1 VREGGGRE
9 AGMRVRQ
16 KGAVCGLVGG
26 LQRNKESKAMRDR
39 ICRNKK
45 QIKRER
51 FGILRSI
58 ECQGKLHHLH
68 IFLNRAAR

>member
-26 LQRNKESKAMRDR
+26 LQRNKESKAMRDG
-39 ICRNKK
+39 ICKNKK

-51 FGILRSI
+51 F
-58 ECQGKLHHLH
+58 
-68 IFLNRAAR
+68 